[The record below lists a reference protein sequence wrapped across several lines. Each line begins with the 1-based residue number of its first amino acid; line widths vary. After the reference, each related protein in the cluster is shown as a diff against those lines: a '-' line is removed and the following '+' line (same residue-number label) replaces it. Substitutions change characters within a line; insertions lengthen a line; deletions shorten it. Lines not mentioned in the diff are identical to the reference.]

1 MTEAA
6 AQESAPEVWPM
17 LRAWAEE
24 IRTEPFSDAVSLE
37 SLREAWNARRRS
49 LAATL
54 AEDSASGDAASPA
67 WVPDETWPLSYEH
80 TQRLQHH
87 GRIPGWHPPT
97 AA

>member
-1 MTEAA
+1 M
-6 AQESAPEVWPM
+6 V
-17 LRAWAEE
+17 RAWAEE
-24 IRTEPFSDAVSLE
+24 IRNEPFSDSVSLE
-37 SLREAWNARRRS
+37 SLHEAWSARTRT

-54 AEDSASGDAASPA
+54 AEDTTSGDADPPP

-80 TQRLQHH
+80 TRGLQHH